1 MNGYYVVSKGLYVGI
16 FNDWQVGLL
25 SFGFILLM
33 LPRHEV
39 EPWVLGVPRSTFR
52 NVRSWEEARD
62 LYNIRLASGTVQV
75 LA

>member
-16 FNDWQVGLL
+16 FDDWQVGLL

-39 EPWVLGVPRSTFR
+39 EPWVLGIPRSSSR
-52 NVRSWEEARD
+52 SARSWEEAKN
-62 LYNIRLASGTVQV
+62 LYNARLASGTIQV